1 VPVRIGFAQHRMRFL
16 QEEVDKVVDVL
27 PTLGVEKAILL
38 NPPYPGTVKPDTAL
52 GFVMVMEDDRPF
64 VRRPDFFYSHLT
76 PSVAVDFF
84 PYTPQEMEAL
94 EAGDSPLARAIRQ
107 GEVVYEQ

>member
-1 VPVRIGFAQHRMRFL
+1 
-16 QEEVDKVVDVL
+16 
-27 PTLGVEKAILL
+27 
-38 NPPYPGTVKPDTAL
+38 
-52 GFVMVMEDDRPF
+52 MEDDRPF

-76 PSVAVDFF
+76 PSVAVYFF
-84 PYTPQEMEAL
+84 PYTPKEMEVL